1 MEVAIPVLDLAP
13 DGQLDKF
20 QSKLSNAK
28 GKVAVGTEGS
38 SYDGRT

>member
-28 GKVAVGTEGS
+28 GKVATFIFSPVSEN
-38 SYDGRT
+38 R